1 MECIPLLLLNIVVD
15 LAEEL
20 VSVQNMMVFQGK
32 FLYLFYFR
40 VTHTFISLG
49 QGCGH
54 NLIAISGLASAIGI
68 KAVLESGK
76 ASGKVI
82 LFGTP
87 AEGNIKKKDMQA

>member
-1 MECIPLLLLNIVVD
+1 
-15 LAEEL
+15 
-20 VSVQNMMVFQGK
+20 MVFQGK

-87 AEGNIKKKDMQA
+87 AEGNIKKKTCKHNIIIFI